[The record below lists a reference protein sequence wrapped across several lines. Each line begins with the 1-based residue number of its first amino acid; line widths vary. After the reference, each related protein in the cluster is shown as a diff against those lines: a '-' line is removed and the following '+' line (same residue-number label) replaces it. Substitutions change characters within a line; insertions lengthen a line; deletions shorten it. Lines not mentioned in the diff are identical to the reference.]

1 MWKMIIGQAI
11 YQLIVTFVLYFA
23 GSSILG
29 YDNRVNS
36 APLEER
42 HDLDELLQLKL
53 RTIVFNAF
61 VWMQVFNQINSRRLD
76 NKFNIFEGIHRNYFF
91 IGINAIMVGGQVM
104 IIFVGGRAF
113 QIKRINGIEW
123 AVSIG
128 CAVPCLLWAILLRSI
143 PDKYAGT
150 LFGFVAKISMAIFR
164 PLLRGLGV
172 IFHPLVV
179 GWRAVFAPAK
189 RFSKRT
195 VAKTMRKSSRTESG
209 LSSGDEEAVVEMQT
223 KKTVQSAELPRQP
236 PPITLT
242 TVA

>member
-1 MWKMIIGQAI
+1 
-11 YQLIVTFVLYFA
+11 
-23 GSSILG
+23 
-29 YDNRVNS
+29 
-36 APLEER
+36 
-42 HDLDELLQLKL
+42 
-53 RTIVFNAF
+53 
-61 VWMQVFNQINSRRLD
+61 
-76 NKFNIFEGIHRNYFF
+76 
-91 IGINAIMVGGQVM
+91 M

-128 CAVPCLLWAILLRSI
+128 CAVPCLLWAVLLRSI
-143 PDKYAGT
+143 PDKYAGA

-164 PLLRGLGV
+164 PLLKGLGV